1 MMFFTEKVPSLDNI
15 PSGMSYSAVGGVL
28 MLQNQQS
35 ILNKV
40 F

>member
-1 MMFFTEKVPSLDNI
+1 MLFFTEEVRSLDNI
-15 PSGMSYSAVGGVL
+15 PPVMSYSAIGSVL
-28 MLQNQQS
+28 MLQNQQN